1 MYLCFVCFVP
11 AAAEAVSCVVLLE
24 TGLTPFGD
32 R

>member
-11 AAAEAVSCVVLLE
+11 AAAEAVSSVVLLE